1 MGSTPVLKSSEVAD
15 ILRKLGF
22 DVVRQRGSHLQF
34 RDPQGRCTT
43 APFHKGRDISPP
55 LLRQIAKD
63 IGMTLEEFLSHR

>member
-22 DVVRQRGSHLQF
+22 DVVRQRDSHLQF
-34 RDPQGRCTT
+34 RDPRGRCTT
-43 APFHKGRDISPP
+43 VPVHKGRDLSPP

-63 IGMTLEEFLSHR
+63 IGMTVEEFLSHR